1 MPPQWHPWG
10 IYMWNEMNIL
20 DVYLTRRQWD
30 GLAKSRGAGA
40 PLLLN
45 LGDLSEGDLCGDGG
59 LGGGNAG
66 GGHFRRL
73 PGTTTT
79 PSAFLPFSL
88 PPSKLQWA
96 IPFLHAASRI
106 LWRQRARACHSHSPR
121 FVWIEE
127 GERERD
133 EALTRGWNPNPWLK
147 SPAVSASP
155 PQDPWPRSVHRWPS
169 ILAVPFPPVVR
180 TGWGRMDGSDWL
192 GIHRTAGG
200 DGMPAWGR
208 NTHGL
213 DRLAVSGSNPLY
225 PNWEVKTVVGTRPG
239 L

>member
-10 IYMWNEMNIL
+10 IYMW
-20 DVYLTRRQWD
+20 TRRTSSKTCTWPD
-30 GLAKSRGAGA
+30 DNETVLRKAAALVLLFCSTLEIWAREICAETAALEAAMLAAAIFDVCPAQQQR
-40 PLLLN
+40 
-45 LGDLSEGDLCGDGG
+45 
-59 LGGGNAG
+59 
-66 GGHFRRL
+66 
-73 PGTTTT
+73 
-79 PSAFLPFSL
+79 L
-88 PPSKLQWA
+88 PPSFLSPSLPLQWA

-192 GIHRTAGG
+192 DVHRTAGG